1 MLGAIQVSAQ
11 DISVNKQRKFPK
23 TVPAGNYSGIT
34 WLGGNRY
41 AVVDD
46 KTTASGFHLMTILTD
61 SISGD
66 IKNITHEGFFSAPGT
81 TNRDEEGVC
90 YVASTNTLFVSS
102 ESDGQ
107 IVEYTLD
114 GQLTGRKLNIPSVFD
129 TCYPNRGF

>member
-1 MLGAIQVSAQ
+1 MLGVIQVSAQ
-11 DISVNKQRKFPK
+11 NISVNKQRKFPK

-66 IKNITHEGFFSAPGT
+66 IKNITLRNICVFFLDISIQPDSVKICAFRGKDLFDMYFADMNITADDSA
-81 TNRDEEGVC
+81 
-90 YVASTNTLFVSS
+90 
-102 ESDGQ
+102 GQ
-107 IVEYTLD
+107 PLGSLD
-114 GQLTGRKLNIPSVFD
+114 AD
-129 TCYPNRGF
+129 